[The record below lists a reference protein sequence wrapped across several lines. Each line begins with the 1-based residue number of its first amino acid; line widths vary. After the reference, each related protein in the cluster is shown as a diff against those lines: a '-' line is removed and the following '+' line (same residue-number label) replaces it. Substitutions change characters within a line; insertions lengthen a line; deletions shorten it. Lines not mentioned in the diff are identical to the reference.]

1 MRKLYYLI
9 PVAVFLVLAL
19 FFLKGLSLDPHHIPS
34 VLIDRPVPQMALQA
48 LPGHGDGSGLT
59 TEDLKGKVS
68 LVNIFGSWC
77 ISCVQEHPVLMQIAA
92 TKRVPIY
99 GIDWRDEPEKGAEW
113 LRRHGDPY
121 TKVGADPAPGRAAID
136 FGVTGA
142 PESFI
147 VDRGGI
153 IRYKLAGP
161 ITPRIWQET
170 LLPIIEH
177 LEAQP

>member
-1 MRKLYYLI
+1 MRRLYYLI
-9 PVAVFLVLAL
+9 PVVVFVVLAL
-19 FFLKGLSLDPHHIPS
+19 FFLKGLSIDPHSIPS
-34 VLIDRPVPQMALQA
+34 VLIDREVPQMNLQP
-48 LPGHGDGSGLT
+48 LPGRGENSGLSSD
-59 TEDLKGKVS
+59 DLKGAVS

-77 ISCVQEHPVLMQIAA
+77 ISCVQEHPVLMKIAA

-99 GIDWRDEPEKGAEW
+99 GIDWRDDPEKGAEW

-121 TKVGADPAPGRAAID
+121 LKVGADPAPGRTAID

-147 VDRGGI
+147 VDRHGI
-153 IRYKLAGP
+153 IRYKHVGP
-161 ITPRIWQET
+161 ITPHIWKET